1 MSRLYL
7 EAYCEGL
14 ELDPDITVSEWAD
27 QYRRLSQKASA
38 ESGFWR
44 TDRTPY
50 LKEIMDM
57 LSPSSPYQRIVFMKA
72 SQLGGT
78 EALFN
83 WLGYIIHL
91 TPGPTMF
98 VLPTEMLAERTSKQ
112 RITPLI
118 EETPVLRERIAP
130 SRERDSGNAMLTKD
144 FRGGFLNI
152 VGSNSAVG
160 LRSMPVRFLAMD
172 ELDGYVKDV
181 SNEGSPC
188 DLAEKRTTTFARR
201 KVFLCSSPTVKD
213 DSRIESEY
221 LSSDMRKFFV
231 PCPHCDH
238 KQWLR
243 WGNKNDPW
251 GLKWDEDNPKIVQ
264 YMCESC
270 HALIDERYKTDFL
283 RKGEWIATNPE
294 WDGVTVGFHLSSLYS
309 PLGWKSWVEIVDEFL
324 KCKSD
329 APRLKTFVNTVLGET
344 WEEDYANKLGAGDL
358 QKRAELYKAG
368 VAPAGSILVV
378 AGVDVQDDRLEIT
391 KMAFGFEEEC
401 WIISHEKIYG
411 DPSRPELWTQLDE
424 NLFKPIPHE
433 IVTSLQVAAVAI
445 DSGGHHTHAVYQYAR
460 ERLKRNVI
468 AVKGQ
473 SQKGKQAVG
482 KPTIVDLN
490 FKGQVLKRGA
500 RVYPVGADTIKHVIF
515 SRLKHNAP
523 GPGYIHFH
531 DELDTE
537 YFQQLTSEKLVT
549 RYVKGY
555 PIREFQKKSGARN
568 EALDCF
574 VYAYAALQWLY
585 TKYNRKTFFEQF
597 EKQLKLKRESVEV
610 SSDKELSPTAL
621 PKVEDKPTLKKVGI
635 NKHKSFV
642 TRW

>member
-1 MSRLYL
+1 MNSVYL
-7 EAYCEGL
+7 ESYCEGL

-38 ESGFWR
+38 EAGAWR

-57 LSPSSPYQRIVFMKA
+57 LSPSSPIQRIVFMKG
-72 SQLGGT
+72 SQVGGT

-91 TPGPTMF
+91 TPGPALY

-130 SRERDSGNAMLTKD
+130 SRERDSGNALLTKD

-172 ELDGYVKDV
+172 EVDGYVKDV
-181 SNEGSPC
+181 SNEGSPV

-201 KVFLCSSPTVKD
+201 KIFLCSSPTVKD

-221 LSSDMRKFFV
+221 QSSDMRRFFI
-231 PCPHCDH
+231 PCPHCNH
-238 KQWLR
+238 MQWLQ

-251 GLKWDEDNPKIVQ
+251 GLKWDDDNPKIVH

-270 HALIDERYKTDFL
+270 KALIEERHKTDFL
-283 RKGEWIATNPE
+283 NKGEWRATNKD

-309 PLGWKSWVEIVDEFL
+309 PLGWKSWAEIVDEFL

-329 APRLKTFVNTVLGET
+329 APRLKTFVNTVIGET
-344 WEEDYANKLGAGDL
+344 WAEDYANKLGAGDI
-358 QKRAELYKAG
+358 QKRAELYPSG
-368 VAPAGSILVV
+368 VAPAGSVLVV

-391 KMAFGFEEEC
+391 KIAFGHEEEC
-401 WIISHEKIYG
+401 WVISHEKIMG
-411 DPSRPELWTQLDE
+411 DPSRPEIWTQLDE

-433 IVTSLQVAAVAI
+433 MVNPIQIAAVAI
-445 DSGGHHTHAVYQYAR
+445 DSGGHHTHSVYQYAR

-468 AVKGQ
+468 AIKGQ
-473 SQKGKQAVG
+473 SQKGKQAIG

-490 FKGQVLKRGA
+490 FKGQILKRGA
-500 RVYPVGADTIKHVIF
+500 RVYPVGSDTIKHVIF
-515 SRLKHNAP
+515 SRLKHNTP

-585 TKYNRKTFFEQF
+585 TRYNRKTFFEQF
-597 EKQLKLKRESVEV
+597 EKQLKLKRESVDVTNEK
-610 SSDKELSPTAL
+610 DLDATAL
-621 PKVEDKPTLKKVGI
+621 PKVEDKPTLRKVGI
-635 NKHKSFV
+635 KKPKNFV